1 MRWKFQDQWD
11 KVVRLQGVARGDR
24 HALTARISAAMSD
37 ASAVI
42 VDVHLFSGVLTVLA
56 FELAP
61 EDAKGLAD
69 ALHGAGL
76 DLDEASRRVLTE
88 VARSREERVE
98 GTLAITFA
106 DGDPDLRREVPAV
119 PG

>member
-76 DLDEASRRVLTE
+76 DLDAKSRQALTE
-88 VARSREERVE
+88 VASSRQRVE